1 MGQSM
6 TFSDEISVHF
16 DSASQNLLNSELKK
30 SIIYPIWG
38 ESKPLLSQTRHAW
51 RLVYLG
57 LCATLHVCHLSSDLL
72 ENWHLNVKKL
82 PLKKLPKNCYF
93 IQKLLLEKKTIFGS
107 FFLKKKTFGNFL
119 TIKFQFSGGSC
130 SHSVHALII
139 ALYLC
144 CSCDGER
151 V

>member
-82 PLKKLPKNCYF
+82 PLKKITK
-93 IQKLLLEKKTIFGS
+93 KLLFYSKIAFGEKRQFLAV
-107 FFLKKKTFGNFL
+107 FLKKKTFGNFL